1 MRSLPAYNGQTF
13 DGQAFDIPL
22 PLQKTPAA
30 ESPKEAILS
39 AGNTPPHGQHSEAI
53 AFPMLTLQIL
63 FQHGRIISPTLAI
76 PGTLG
81 GHSKTRWN
89 LLVWLLPV

>member
-1 MRSLPAYNGQTF
+1 MRSLPAHNGQTF

-30 ESPKEAILS
+30 ESVEETILS
-39 AGNTPPHGQHSEAI
+39 AGYTPPHGQHSEAI

-63 FQHGRIISPTLAI
+63 FQHGRFISPTLAI
-76 PGTLG
+76 HGTLG
-81 GHSKTRWN
+81 GYSKTRWKF
-89 LLVWLLPV
+89 LVWLLSV